1 MLRNCWEIASP
12 CDFSLTAPGIV
23 HCLENFS
30 NVFPQFG
37 LNSEAP
43 RHSVVESRSV
53 PLPRHFCDT
62 FSGKAKG
69 KKLKLVFFCIFD
81 IGYLDSIWDTTIAES
96 AFIETFWCSSD
107 VESCGLYLQMQ
118 IAGEREVM
126 CLQISC
132 KSTGFISL
140 LPSRTIEWSELMT
153 KVKFLRHTAPC
164 LAPSLTPSNPRSES
178 KGRLGVRVR
187 EERETYLR
195 GEAGTGQMRGD
206 KWLISRGLPNYSI
219 PYYLWSKDAN
229 RIEIEYKQS
238 WK

>member
-1 MLRNCWEIASP
+1 MIH
-12 CDFSLTAPGIV
+12 F
-23 HCLENFS
+23 LEK
-30 NVFPQFG
+30 
-37 LNSEAP
+37 L
-43 RHSVVESRSV
+43 
-53 PLPRHFCDT
+53 
-62 FSGKAKG
+62 KG
-69 KKLKLVFFCIFD
+69 KSWNLFSFVYFWHLISGFNLRYNNCRV
-81 IGYLDSIWDTTIAES
+81 S
-96 AFIETFWCSSD
+96 FIETFWCSSD

-118 IAGEREVM
+118 IAGERGVM

-132 KSTGFISL
+132 KSTGFISH
-140 LPSRTIEWSELMT
+140 LPSRTIELSELMT
-153 KVKFLRHTAPC
+153 EVKFLRHTAPC

-229 RIEIEYKQS
+229 RIEIEYKQ
-238 WK
+238 